1 MTQEQ
6 LRMQMLAGIITE
18 GQYKAMLNENTLDFN
33 DSNRAFGIL
42 YRKVTPED
50 DYDPS
55 VKYVWI
61 NQNVEDYM
69 EHLGYGDDSYDVA
82 TEVMDFAYPGSTDD
96 AASIGMLGNPNYDPE
111 TTTLGQYR
119 EVIEDGFEKPV

>member
-18 GQYKAMLNENTLDFN
+18 GQYKAKLNENTLDFSDN
-33 DSNRAFGIL
+33 NRAFGIL
-42 YRKVTPED
+42 YRKPTPEE
-50 DYDPS
+50 S
-55 VKYVWI
+55 WVNSKYVWI

-69 EHLGYGDDSYDVA
+69 EYLGYGADSYDVA
-82 TEVMDFAYPGSTDD
+82 TEVMDFSTPGTEDD

-119 EVIEDGFEKPV
+119 EVIEDEFEKPV